1 MPGMAQEITV
11 DLDDAVVERLKERA
25 AAHAR
30 SLEDELRDV
39 LTRAAGPETP
49 PAKLDRE
56 EFRRRAAE
64 IRSRLK
70 DRPQTDSV
78 LLLREDRGR

>member
-11 DLDDAVVERLKERA
+11 DLDDAVVQRLKERA
-25 AAHAR
+25 VANDR

-49 PAKLDRE
+49 VAKPDMKEL
-56 EFRRRAAE
+56 RRRINE
-64 IRSRLK
+64 I
-70 DRPQTDSV
+70 
-78 LLLREDRGR
+78 

>member
-1 MPGMAQEITV
+1 MTQEITV
-11 DLDDAVVERLKERA
+11 DLDDTVVQRLKERA
-25 AAHAR
+25 VANDR

-49 PAKLDRE
+49 VVKPDMKEL
-56 EFRRRAAE
+56 RRRAAE

-78 LLLREDRGR
+78 LLLREDRDR